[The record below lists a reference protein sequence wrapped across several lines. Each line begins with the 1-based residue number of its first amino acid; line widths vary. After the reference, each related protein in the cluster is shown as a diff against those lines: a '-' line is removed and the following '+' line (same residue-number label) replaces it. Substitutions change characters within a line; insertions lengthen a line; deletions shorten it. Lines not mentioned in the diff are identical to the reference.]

1 MWREP
6 SGSDRL
12 SDFKQSVARVYL
24 PRGKQ
29 FLPVN
34 LAGGGESDDMSTSVQ
49 PQTDQPPRGDKP
61 LRWYKQLTPAQWK
74 AFIAAWIGYALDG
87 FDFVLITLVLTD
99 IKQEFGLTLIQ
110 ATSLISAAFIS
121 RWFGGL
127 VLGAMGDRY
136 GRKLA
141 MITSIVL
148 FSFGTLACGLAP
160 GYTTLFIA
168 RLIIGIGMAGEY
180 GSSSTYVMESWPKNM
195 RNKASGFLISG
206 FSIGAVLAAQAYS
219 YVVPAFGWR
228 MLFYIGLLPIIFA
241 LWLRKNLPEAED
253 WEKAQIKQQQSK
265 QTKDRNMVDILYR
278 SNLSYLNIALTLFAA
293 AALYACF
300 TGMVSTP
307 VVVLLGILCAA
318 VFIYFMVQTSGDRWP
333 TGVMLM
339 VVVFCAF
346 LYSWPIQALL
356 PTYLKMDLGYDPHTV
371 GNVLFFSGF
380 GAAVGCCVGGFLGDW
395 LGTRKAYVTS
405 LLISQL
411 LIIPLFAIQGSSILF
426 LGGLLFLQ
434 QMLGQGIAGLLP
446 KLLGGYFD
454 TEQRAA
460 GLGFTYNVGALGG
473 ALAPILGASI
483 AQHLSLGTALG
494 SLSFSLT
501 FVVILLIGFD
511 MPSRVQRWVRPSG
524 LRMVDAIDG
533 KPFSG
538 AVGPNHVS
546 VVTQK

>member
-1 MWREP
+1 
-6 SGSDRL
+6 
-12 SDFKQSVARVYL
+12 
-24 PRGKQ
+24 
-29 FLPVN
+29 
-34 LAGGGESDDMSTSVQ
+34 MSNSVQ
-49 PQTDQPPRGDKP
+49 PRAPVPGIRPP
-61 LRWYKQLTPAQWK
+61 RWYKQLTREQWK
-74 AFIAAWIGYALDG
+74 AFSAAWVGYALDG
-87 FDFVLITLVLTD
+87 FDFVIITLVLMD
-99 IKQEFGLTLIQ
+99 IKQEFGLSLLQ
-110 ATSLISAAFIS
+110 ASSLISAAFIS

-141 MITSIVL
+141 MIVSIVL
-148 FSFGTLACGLAP
+148 FSCGTLACGLAQ

-168 RLIIGIGMAGEY
+168 RLVIGIGMAGEY

-206 FSIGAVLAAQAYS
+206 FSIGAVVAAQAYS
-219 YVVPAFGWR
+219 FIVPAFGWR
-228 MLFYIGLLPIIFA
+228 MLFYIGLIPIVFA

-253 WEKAQIKQQQSK
+253 WKRSQKQQPQNKHKTDS
-265 QTKDRNMVDILYR
+265 NMVDILYR
-278 SNLSYLNIALTLFAA
+278 SPRRMLNVGLTIFAA
-293 AALYACF
+293 GALYVCF
-300 TGMVSTP
+300 TGMVSAP
-307 VVVLLGILCAA
+307 IIAVFSILCAA
-318 VFIYFMVQTSGDRWP
+318 IFIYFMVQTSGERWP

-339 VVVFCAF
+339 LVVFCAF

-356 PTYLKMDLGYDPHTV
+356 PTYLKTDLGYDPHTV

-395 LGTRKAYVTS
+395 LGTRRAYVSS
-405 LLISQL
+405 LLVSQL
-411 LIIPLFAIQGSSILF
+411 LIIPLFAIGGSNIVV
-426 LGGLLFLQ
+426 LGILLFLQ

-483 AQHLSLGTALG
+483 SRHLDLGTALG

-511 MPSRVQRWVRPSG
+511 MPSRVQRWIRPSA
-524 LRMVDAIDG
+524 LRMHDAIDG
-533 KPFSG
+533 QPFSG
-538 AVGPNHVS
+538 ASATKRKV
-546 VVTQK
+546 QKRDCARS